1 MTLEPI
7 TNGPVMIQIH
17 TALAL
22 RAVLLTIAIFSLR
35 KGSRYHRIMG
45 WTWVLMMGV
54 VAISCF
60 WIYTLKWIG
69 PFSRI
74 HLLSVYVLYGLVRSV
89 T

>member
-45 WTWVLMMGV
+45 WT
-54 VAISCF
+54 
-60 WIYTLKWIG
+60 
-69 PFSRI
+69 
-74 HLLSVYVLYGLVRSV
+74 
-89 T
+89 